1 MTVSSSSTSP
11 RRVVVTGAGIV
22 TGHGVGWTINAA
34 CFRTGATAFRPVSHF
49 DVTRQ
54 RARVAAEVALPPWVP
69 EGSRPKQA
77 ERRLDRAARLLIL
90 ATVEATHQARWTR
103 GSKNI
108 PCVFGTTS
116 GGMALGETYY
126 RNTLQ
131 ASGGALGQATRVAGY
146 PAQAQARA
154 AQDAAGISG
163 PVTLIANAC
172 ASGTNAIGHA
182 FQMLRHGR
190 AERVL
195 SGGYDAL
202 SQLVFAGFD
211 SLQALSTTRCR
222 PFDVARDGLALGEG
236 AGVLCLETLDHA
248 RSRGAAEILG
258 EIIGYGAATDLH
270 HLTQPHPD
278 GNAAMA
284 AMTAA
289 CRLAGVGVDQID
301 YINAHGTGTLLNDAA
316 EAAAINRWAG
326 ANAGRVAVSS
336 TKSGIG
342 HLLGAAGAVEA
353 VVCLMTLRE
362 QWLPPETKVESVDP
376 VCRFRLVRAPED
388 ARVEMVLSNSF
399 GFGGSNGTL
408 IFRRGP

>member
-1 MTVSSSSTSP
+1 M
-11 RRVVVTGAGIV
+11 
-22 TGHGVGWTINAA
+22 NAVA
-34 CFRTGATAFRPVSHF
+34 FRTGRTAFRPVSLF

-54 RARVAAEVALPPWVP
+54 RARIAAEVVLPAGVP
-69 EGSRPKQA
+69 QGPRPNHG

-90 ATVEATHQARWTR
+90 ATLEATRQAGWTR
-103 GSKNI
+103 GSMNV

-126 RNTLQ
+126 RHTLQ
-131 ASGGALGQATRVAGY
+131 TSGGAVGQATRVAGY
-146 PAQAQARA
+146 TAQAQVRA
-154 AQDAAGISG
+154 AQDAAGLPG

-172 ASGTNAIGHA
+172 ASGTNAVGHA

-190 AERVL
+190 AESVL

-202 SQLVFAGFD
+202 SQLVFSGFD

-248 RSRGAAEILG
+248 RSRGAEILG

-278 GNAAMA
+278 GNAALA

-289 CRLAGVGVDQID
+289 CRVAGVEVDQID

-353 VVCLMTLRE
+353 VVCLMALRE
-362 QWLPPETKVESVDP
+362 QWLPPETTVESVDP
-376 VCRFRLVRAPED
+376 VCRFRLVREPED

-408 IFRRGP
+408 ILRRWS